1 VRSLRSTSVPRSL
14 VTGGAGF
21 LGSHLCDRLLEE
33 GHEVICMDNLLTG
46 CLENIHHALKHPRF
60 TFIRHDVSEPVELA
74 SLLGRAPHDGARL
87 NGGDPSL
94 DYLLHFA
101 SPASPKDYA
110 CHPIETLKCGAFGTY
125 NALNLARRTGSVFV
139 LASTS

>member
-1 VRSLRSTSVPRSL
+1 MAPSAIGMRAFRRPICCPRGLGPTPWEWPHHMITTAENLVRSLRSTSVPRSL

-94 DYLLHFA
+94 DYLLH
-101 SPASPKDYA
+101 
-110 CHPIETLKCGAFGTY
+110 
-125 NALNLARRTGSVFV
+125 
-139 LASTS
+139 